1 MQRAEV
7 TDEVWTALR
16 ALRDG
21 TNGAANGGASG
32 GANGGANGGGEPVPP
47 APRWSP
53 EARAAWGL
61 YAPLA
66 AGNDSTY
73 LFAQVGQSLDG
84 RIATPAGDATEV
96 SGPEGLR
103 HLHRCRALA
112 DAVVVGVKT
121 ALQDDPRLTV
131 RLVAGRSPA
140 RVVIDPRG
148 RLPDSAKALT
158 DPSAR
163 RVVIQACE
171 RPRPAGVEVV
181 RLPARDG
188 WIAPGDIAA
197 VLGDLGFRRVLV
209 EGGCVT
215 IQRFL
220 DAGLLDRLHVA
231 VAPLII
237 GDGPSGLRMAPVAR
251 LRDALRPETHVYGLD
266 TDVVF
271 DCALAPGGTA
281 KRSRWPTEAPVA
293 AARA

>member
-1 MQRAEV
+1 MQRADV
-7 TDEVWTALR
+7 TDAVWAALLALR
-16 ALRDG
+16 NDD
-21 TNGAANGGASG
+21 AAAG
-32 GANGGANGGGEPVPP
+32 P
-47 APRWSP
+47 SP
-53 EARAAWGL
+53 EWSEAERAAWEL

-66 AGNDSTY
+66 TGYAGAH

-84 RIATPAGDATEV
+84 RIATPSGDATDV
-96 SGPEGLR
+96 SGPEGLK

-131 RLVAGRSPA
+131 RLVPGSSPA
-140 RVVIDPRG
+140 RVIIDPRG

-158 DPSAR
+158 DASVR
-163 RVVIQACE
+163 RVVIQASD
-171 RPRPAGVEVV
+171 RPRAPGVEVV
-181 RLPARDG
+181 RLTPAECG
-188 WIAPGDIAA
+188 WIAPEDIADA
-197 VLGDLGFRRVLV
+197 LADLGFGRVLI

-220 DAGLLDRLHVA
+220 DAGLLHRLHVA

-237 GDGPSGLRMAPVAR
+237 GDGPSGLRTAPVAR
-251 LRDALRPETHVYGLD
+251 LRDALRPETRVYGLD

-271 DCALAPGGTA
+271 DCALADPGNA
-281 KRSRWPTEAPVA
+281 KMSRCPTEPKAV

>member
-7 TDEVWTALR
+7 TDEVWTGLL
-16 ALRDG
+16 ALRDKRE
-21 TNGAANGGASG
+21 ARPS
-32 GANGGANGGGEPVPP
+32 PSWDP
-47 APRWSP
+47 A
-53 EARAAWGL
+53 ERAAWNL

-66 AGNDSTY
+66 ARRKSAG

-84 RIATPAGDATEV
+84 RIATASGDAKDV
-96 SGPEGLR
+96 SGPEGLK

-112 DAVVVGVKT
+112 DAVIVGVKT

-131 RLVAGRSPA
+131 RLVEGRNPA
-140 RVVIDPRG
+140 RVIIDPRG
-148 RLPDSAKALT
+148 RLPDTANALT
-158 DPSAR
+158 DASVR
-163 RVVIQACE
+163 RVVVQACD
-171 RPRPAGVEVV
+171 RVRPAGVEVV
-181 RLPARDG
+181 RLPASDG
-188 WIAPGDIAA
+188 WIAPDDIAVA
-197 VLGDLGFRRVLV
+197 LDDLGFGRVLV

-237 GDGPSGLRMAPVAR
+237 GEGPSGLRMAPVAR
-251 LRDALRPETHVYGLD
+251 LRDALRPETYVYGLD

-271 DCALAPGGTA
+271 DCALVPEGKAR
-281 KRSRWPTEAPVA
+281 RSRWPTEAPVV